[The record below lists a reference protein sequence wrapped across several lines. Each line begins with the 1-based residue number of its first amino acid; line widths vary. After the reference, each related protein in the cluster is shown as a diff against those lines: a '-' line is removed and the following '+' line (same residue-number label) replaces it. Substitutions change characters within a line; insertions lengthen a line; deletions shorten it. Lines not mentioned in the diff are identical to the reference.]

1 MLEEWLEAFRASALR
16 VPGPVPDAVVG
27 VAEAIVAVLPSGGA
41 PGGPEQREL
50 EKRWAFA
57 GGVLASAGVTAFD
70 VLAFVT
76 SLRDVIV
83 DRDWTE
89 GNVRRFDWYAAL
101 ALEGFTTCRLDALR
115 GRMRE
120 SLEKGTP
127 VLLLG
132 RGVPAALLLG
142 EPDRLTVE
150 TTLSRLLLLTA
161 RTGAP
166 AVVIDGAGLRSADD
180 PEVRRGVA
188 AFASHHKLPRVAVV
202 LTGLGGAAAAW
213 REAFPRGVRV
223 FVEDELGEGV
233 ARAEALA

>member
-1 MLEEWLEAFRASALR
+1 MGLTGSILRDAKLQIMLEEWLRAYRASSLR
-16 VPGPVPDAVVG
+16 VPGRVPDAISG
-27 VAEAIVAVLPSGGA
+27 LAETIVEVLPASGSPGA
-41 PGGPEQREL
+41 PEQREL

-76 SLRDVIV
+76 SLRDVIRG
-83 DRDWTE
+83 DPRLY
-89 GNVRRFDWYAAL
+89 DWYAAL
-101 ALEGFTTCRLDALR
+101 AVEGWTTSRLD
-115 GRMRE
+115 GMRARVRE
-120 SLEKGTP
+120 ALEKGTP

-166 AVVIDGAGLRSADD
+166 AVIIDGAGLRS
-180 PEVRRGVA
+180 P
-188 AFASHHKLPRVAVV
+188 
-202 LTGLGGAAAAW
+202 
-213 REAFPRGVRV
+213 
-223 FVEDELGEGV
+223 
-233 ARAEALA
+233 